1 MNTGHSLQQT
11 QQQTMQQTTSALQ
24 VMLSNIIEMPIADL
38 EQRVINELDSNDALE
53 RDDDTRENNAD
64 NDDFARSTDEYD
76 VRDSHTSQDDYDD
89 FMTIDQV
96 PEDLRERYNRELSRG
111 NGRAQFDGDTEM
123 QMADTG
129 ATSYDDIRA
138 QIGELNLDDEELKV
152 MEYLVGTLDERGYL
166 AKDNQTIIDEL
177 TFQEYIYFDEAHLE
191 QIIRQ
196 LQSFEPRGI
205 GARDLRECLLLQ
217 MQCSPEERRRLSL
230 VGRLAHRV
238 VRDMWDDLSHAR
250 WDKIQDAL
258 DVDDETIGEIQH
270 AIQRLNPKPGS
281 GLNESL
287 QAQQSTVIPD
297 FTVYVDEDG
306 EPRFFQNDEGVPE
319 LRVSHSFAEI
329 VSEYRGAQERAH
341 NEGREITLSRT
352 QREAY
357 EYANHKVEAAKT
369 FIESLRR
376 RRMTLQLVM
385 EGIVKH
391 QRDFFVGDDDET
403 LIRPMVLRDIAEF
416 AGVDISTV
424 SRAVNSK
431 YVKTRFG
438 SYLLKYFFNTE
449 FVNADG
455 DNISQR
461 KTLQAIQEIINAED
475 PHHPLSD
482 QKITEMLAA
491 QGTVIARRTVAKYRE
506 KLGIST
512 SSLRRR

>member
-1 MNTGHSLQQT
+1 MKTGQSLQQT
-11 QQQTMQQTTSALQ
+11 QSQTQVQTTSALQ
-24 VMLSNIIEMPIADL
+24 VMLSTIMEMPIADL
-38 EQRVINELDSNDALE
+38 EQRVLNEIESNDALE
-53 RDDDTRENNAD
+53 RSETASEGDASPDDTLHLG
-64 NDDFARSTDEYD
+64 DEIG
-76 VRDSHTSQDDYDD
+76 VRDSHTTQDDYDD

-96 PEDLRERYNRELSRG
+96 PEDMRERYNRELSRG
-111 NGRAQFDGDTEM
+111 NGRSQYDGDME
-123 QMADTG
+123 QQIADTG

-138 QIGELNLDDEELKV
+138 QIGELSLDEEELKV
-152 MEYLVGTLDERGYL
+152 MEYLVGSLDERGYL

-177 TFQEYIYFDEAHLE
+177 TFQEYIYIDEPHLN
-191 QIIRQ
+191 QIIDH

-217 MQCSPEERRRLSL
+217 MRVEPEERHRLSL
-230 VGRLAHRV
+230 VGRLAHKV
-238 VRDMWDDLSHAR
+238 VRDMWDELSHAR
-250 WDKIQDAL
+250 WERIQDVL
-258 DVDDETIGEIQH
+258 DVDDETISEIQRT
-270 AIQRLNPKPGS
+270 IKRLNPKPGS
-281 GLNESL
+281 GLNESI
-287 QAQQSTVIPD
+287 QAQASTVIPD
-297 FTVYVDEDG
+297 FIVYLDEDG
-306 EPRFFQNDEGVPE
+306 EPAFYQNTEGVTD
-319 LRVSHSFAEI
+319 LRVSNSFLNI
-329 VSEYRGAQERAH
+329 VNEYRNAQERAH
-341 NEGREITLSRT
+341 NEGREITFSRT
-352 QREAY
+352 QREAF

-385 EGIVKH
+385 EGIVKR
-391 QRDFFVGDDDET
+391 QRDFFAGDDDET
-403 LIRPMVLRDIAEF
+403 LIRPMVLRDIAEY

-455 DNISQR
+455 DSVSQR
-461 KTLQAIQEIINAED
+461 KTLQAIQQIIDSED

-491 QGTVIARRTVAKYRE
+491 QGTSIARRTVAKYRE
-506 KLGIST
+506 KLGIAT